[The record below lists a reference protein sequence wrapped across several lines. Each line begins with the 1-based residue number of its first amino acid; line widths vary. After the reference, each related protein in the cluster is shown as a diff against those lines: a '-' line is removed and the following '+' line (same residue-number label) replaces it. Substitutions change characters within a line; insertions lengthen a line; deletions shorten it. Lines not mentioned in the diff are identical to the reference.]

1 MVVEISKRPEFIGKI
16 LFLQNYDIAL
26 AQKLVQGV
34 DIWLNTP
41 TRPMEASG
49 TSGEKAVMN
58 GSLHFSVLDGWW
70 AEGYIKGA
78 GWALEEERIYDNQN
92 FQDEL
97 DAETIY
103 TLLED
108 EITPSFYKR
117 KQKDVPDEWVQFI
130 KKSIAEVA
138 PNFTM
143 NRMLIDYE
151 TRYYRKLYERSVR
164 MKEKDFNVAKDIS
177 AWKEVILKRW
187 DNIEIISFKHPHIS
201 SDSIALGESYE
212 AEVTLKLGDI
222 PPDHVGVELV
232 IPDFDEENGKSEK
245 TYSREFEL
253 INEKEDNATYRV
265 KVQPARSG
273 VFEYGIRIYAKHQD
287 LPHRQDFA
295 LVKWA

>member
-1 MVVEISKRPEFIGKI
+1 
-16 LFLQNYDIAL
+16 
-26 AQKLVQGV
+26 
-34 DIWLNTP
+34 
-41 TRPMEASG
+41 
-49 TSGEKAVMN
+49 
-58 GSLHFSVLDGWW
+58 
-70 AEGYIKGA
+70 
-78 GWALEEERIYDNQN
+78 
-92 FQDEL
+92 
-97 DAETIY
+97 
-103 TLLED
+103 
-108 EITPSFYKR
+108 
-117 KQKDVPDEWVQFI
+117 
-130 KKSIAEVA
+130 
-138 PNFTM
+138 M

-201 SDSIALGESYE
+201 GDSIALGESYE

-232 IPDFDEENGKSEK
+232 IPDFNVENGKSEE

-253 INEKEDNATYRV
+253 INEKEDHATYRV
-265 KVQPARSG
+265 EVQPARSG